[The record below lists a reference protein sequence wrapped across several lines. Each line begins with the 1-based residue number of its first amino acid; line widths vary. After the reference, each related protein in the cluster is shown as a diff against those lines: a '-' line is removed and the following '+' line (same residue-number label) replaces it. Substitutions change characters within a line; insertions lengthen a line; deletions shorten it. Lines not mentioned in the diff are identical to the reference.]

1 MRAEFGVTKEQAWVI
16 TAFRPGDEPPQRNSR
31 SFSWKIALPSSD
43 PSLYNPAKFEI
54 VYSVTLT
61 LFLSCKEKETSL
73 WERLGEGFLTGPT
86 LSKIL
91 WSLGS
96 LRMTEGEG
104 LRVGMIE
111 SEGFRVAMTN
121 KDCTLYNLDHNT
133 K

>member
-16 TAFRPGDEPPQRNSR
+16 TAFHPGDELPREIAGALG
-31 SFSWKIALPSSD
+31 WKIALPSSD

-73 WERLGEGFLTGPT
+73 WERLDEGSLAEPT
-86 LSKIL
+86 PRKIL
-91 WSLGS
+91 RS
-96 LRMTEGEG
+96 LRSLRITKCEG
-104 LRVGMIE
+104 LRV
-111 SEGFRVAMTN
+111 AMAN
-121 KDCTLYNLDHNT
+121 KDCTLYNLDHTT